1 MKNVTFGLIILLLA
15 GFLMSACQ
23 PVQLVEP
30 TSDQR
35 GEAYGQ
41 TALVESLEIRTIVTT
56 PPQARVIVSGYLPD
70 SCTELYRIVAE
81 RADQD
86 FVLVLT
92 TRWPTGEIVC
102 SEVLVPFTEVI
113 DLDLVDLDPGT
124 YAVIAQ
130 NEEVEFIWK
139 IDKSIFQPIKKV
151 DDRNRGNAVVQALMV
166 DVMESFPVQVSVT
179 VEGYL
184 PDGCTTIDEISS
196 SRQDQIFTINLSASR
211 PSGNVVCTM
220 AIVPFRERIDL
231 DVQGLLAGEYIVRY
245 AGFSETFI
253 LDVDNESP

>member
-1 MKNVTFGLIILLLA
+1 MKNITLGLIIILLA
-15 GFLMSACQ
+15 GFLVSACQ
-23 PVQLVEP
+23 LVQPVEP
-30 TSDQR
+30 TPDQS

-41 TALVESLEIRTIVTT
+41 TALVESLEIRTIETT

-86 FVLVLT
+86 FILVLT
-92 TRWPTGEIVC
+92 TRWPTGEIAC
-102 SEVLVPFTEVI
+102 SEVLVPFTEV
-113 DLDLVDLDPGT
+113 VDLDVEDLESGT
-124 YAVIAQ
+124 YVVIAQ
-130 NEEVEFIWK
+130 NEAVEFIWER
-139 IDKSIFQPIKKV
+139 DKSIFQPIKKV

-166 DVMESFPVQVSVT
+166 DVIESFPVQVSVT
-179 VEGYL
+179 LEGYL
-184 PDGCTTIDEISS
+184 PDGCTIIDEISS
-196 SRQDQIFTINLSASR
+196 SRQGQIFTIDLSASR
-211 PSGNVVCTM
+211 PSGNIVCTM

-253 LDVDNESP
+253 LNVDNESP